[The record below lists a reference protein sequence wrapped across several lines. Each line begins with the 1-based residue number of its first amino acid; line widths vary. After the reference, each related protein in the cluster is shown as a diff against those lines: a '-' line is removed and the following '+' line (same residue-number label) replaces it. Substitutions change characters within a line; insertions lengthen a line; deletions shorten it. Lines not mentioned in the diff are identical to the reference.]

1 MVGMNVR
8 RLHESSV
15 LGQLRSKGGYVL
27 NINGS
32 RARIHRAR
40 CATVGWMNLSKRG
53 GVYYAATL
61 EEGLEW
67 LEAKAI
73 RGAPCRLCLQTLTY
87 RPRPENLMERLKRI
101 NI

>member
-1 MVGMNVR
+1 MVEMNVR
-8 RLHESSV
+8 RLHEKSELS
-15 LGQLRSKGGYVL
+15 QLRSRGGYVL
-27 NINGS
+27 NISRS
-32 RARIHRAR
+32 RARIHRAE
-40 CATVGWMNLSKRG
+40 CASVVWMNLGKRG

-61 EEGLEW
+61 EEALEW
-67 LEAKAI
+67 LEAEAI